1 MTTLL
6 FVSGSQRQGSLN
18 SRLLRN
24 VAQRLEGR
32 CRVDML
38 ESAEIDLPLF
48 NQELEDTPAVIGRV
62 AALHQRFKA
71 SDGIVVASPEYNG
84 QLTPYLMNIVAWVSR
99 LAHVDSRFDNPFYG
113 HPLMLCSASTGQS
126 GGALAMPHARA
137 LFDYVGCLITSDSIC
152 VPYADQ
158 AWTGNGYA
166 FDPFFD
172 EQIDATTDSFLQLV
186 QSLTCNA
193 RGQLET
199 VCR

>member
-1 MTTLL
+1 VTTLL
-6 FVSGSQRQGSLN
+6 FVSGSQRCGSFN

-32 CRVDML
+32 CRIDML
-38 ESAEIDLPLF
+38 VPADIDLPLF
-48 NQELEDTPAVIGRV
+48 NQELEDTPEVIDRV
-62 AALHQRFKA
+62 AALHRRFKS

-84 QLTPYLMNIVAWVSR
+84 QPTPYLVNIVAWVSR
-99 LAHVDSRFDNPFYG
+99 LAHVDNRFDNPFHG
-113 HPLMLCSASTGQS
+113 HPLMLCSASTGRS

-137 LFDYVGCLITSDSIC
+137 LFAYVGSLIAGDAIC

-158 AWTGNGYA
+158 AWTGSGYV

-172 EQIDATTDSFLQLV
+172 EQIDATTENFLQQV
-186 QSLTCNA
+186 QASVCSG
-193 RGQLET
+193 RDRFET